1 MIQTNVITPK
11 LIQNTMTYEGY
22 RQLINDLLAE
32 GKTTGPNQSE
42 AMTHYTEL
50 NVTRMKRLD
59 KRTKLNESLKEQLT
73 AIDTPQIWLVISEG
87 WCGDAAQIV
96 PILNAM
102 ANENSNIELKFILRD
117 DNLEVMDAYLTDGGR
132 GIPKLIVLNTATLEE
147 IGTWG
152 PRPQPAQKLLHEFK
166 ANPDETYAE
175 FGKRLQLWYA
185 RDKTQTTQKEL
196 EDLLK
201 EWNK

>member
-11 LIQNTMTYEGY
+11 VIENAMTYEGY
-22 RQLINDLLAE
+22 RQLIDDLLAE

-42 AMTHYTEL
+42 AMTNYTEL
-50 NVTRMKRLD
+50 NVTRMNRLD
-59 KRTKLNESLKEQLT
+59 KRAKLNESLKEQLT

-87 WCGDAAQIV
+87 WCGDAAQTV
-96 PILNAM
+96 PILAAM
-102 ANENSNIELKFILRD
+102 ANESSNIDLKFILRD
-117 DNLEVMDAYLTDGGR
+117 DNLEVMDAYLTDGAR
-132 GIPKLIVLNTATLEE
+132 GIPKLIVLEAATLEE

-152 PRPQPAQKLLHEFK
+152 PRPTPAQELLYEFK

-175 FGKRLQLWYA
+175 FGKRLQIWYA
-185 RDKTQTTQKEL
+185 RDKTQTTQQEL